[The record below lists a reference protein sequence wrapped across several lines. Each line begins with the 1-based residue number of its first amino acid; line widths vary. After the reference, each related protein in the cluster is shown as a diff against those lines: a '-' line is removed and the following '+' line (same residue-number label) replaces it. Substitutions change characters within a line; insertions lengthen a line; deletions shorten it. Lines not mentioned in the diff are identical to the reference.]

1 MDGLRDVLLTMHQMT
16 TAEIELLIPQWGT
29 PAARPVL
36 ADPWDRPRDPLRQQA
51 ATAASLKDRPDF
63 GWALAERLAK
73 SGCTCTL
80 LKRPAYRWVR
90 AAMQLLTAGQS
101 ASRRLKDVTVVS
113 QAREIHEFDLLRP
126 VVNAALMTRNA
137 TARSVADALHLDVA
151 VVEAYDSLFF
161 SILDRKN
168 DLAYVR
174 KLLGSG
180 DKSLLIVSRHVAPSD
195 EEVLLSVGFKGTIE
209 DVLRHAGCTGGAGDE
224 TMEDLSKRLLR
235 NLLVAGA
242 DWTASPNCLRQSP
255 PAMVAHA
262 IDLVKKSKS
271 DPAQEAPIQ
280 LGMNIGSLMR
290 EQLERDAQQIRR
302 GVDECGSAGL
312 SN

>member
-1 MDGLRDVLLTMHQMT
+1 MTIKEIGLLV
-16 TAEIELLIPQWGT
+16 AQWK
-29 PAARPVL
+29 PDPPRPILV
-36 ADPWDRPRDPLRQQA
+36 DPWERLTKSFGQQKA
-51 ATAASLKDRPDF
+51 IIADLKDRPDF
-63 GWALAERLAK
+63 GWALAKRLAT
-73 SGCTCTL
+73 SGRNSTL
-80 LKRPAYRWVR
+80 LKRPTYRWLR
-90 AAMQLLTAGQS
+90 AAVQLLTAGPS

-113 QAREIHEFDLLRP
+113 QARGIHEIDQLRP
-126 VVNAALMTRNA
+126 VVNAALMTRDV
-137 TARSVADALHLDVA
+137 TARTVADALHLDVA

-161 SILDRKN
+161 NILDRKN

-180 DKSLLIVSRHVAPSD
+180 DSSQLMVSRHIAPSD

-209 DVLRHAGCTGGAGDE
+209 DVLRHAGCMGGAGDDS
-224 TMEDLSKRLLR
+224 TEDLSNRVLR
-235 NLLVAGA
+235 NLLIAGA

-271 DPAQEAPIQ
+271 DSTQEAPIQ

-302 GVDECGSAGL
+302 GVEECVSVGL
-312 SN
+312 PN

>member
-1 MDGLRDVLLTMHQMT
+1 MT
-16 TAEIELLIPQWGT
+16 AAEINLLIPQWGT
-29 PAARPVL
+29 PAARPIL
-36 ADPWDRPRDPLRQQA
+36 TDPWDRPRAELSQQA

-73 SGCTCTL
+73 SGHSSTL

-90 AAMQLLTAGQS
+90 AAVQLLTVGPR

-113 QAREIHEFDLLRP
+113 QAREIHEADQLRP
-126 VVNAALMTRNA
+126 VVNAALMTRDA

-151 VVEAYDSLFF
+151 VVDAYSNVFF
-161 SILDRKN
+161 NVLDRRN
-168 DLAYVR
+168 DIGYVR
-174 KLLGSG
+174 KLLGVG
-180 DKSLLIVSRHVAPSD
+180 DSSPLMVPRHIATSD
-195 EEVLLSVGFKGTIE
+195 EEELLSVGFKGTIE
-209 DVLRHAGCTGGAGDE
+209 DVLRHAGCVGGAGDE
-224 TMEDLSKRLLR
+224 STEDLSNRVLR
-235 NLLVAGA
+235 NMLVAGA

-271 DPAQEAPIQ
+271 DSTQEAPIQ

-302 GVDECGSAGL
+302 GVEECESVGL
-312 SN
+312 PN